1 VEVRRAEDPS
11 MTDLLRRSA
20 ALADGMT
27 DDELARLVRRGEL
40 FRLVRGTY
48 ASGGLP
54 TDDDERHAAV
64 VMATVAGLRLPG
76 AVSHLSAAVLHGLP
90 TWNVRF
96 DRVHLTRRP
105 PASGSGTR
113 RIHLHVARLADDE
126 VTVLNGLEVTDLTR
140 TAVDVARTL
149 PFEQAV
155 VIVDAALATLRTTQ
169 EQLTDCLARMGAV
182 PGVRRA
188 ARVVAFADGRSESVG
203 ESRSRVVLK
212 RLGLPAPDLQVKL
225 RRADGSEVARCDF
238 GWREHRTIAEFD
250 GRIKYG
256 RLLRPGSE
264 PGDAVF
270 EEKLR
275 EDDIRDHGLKVA
287 RWIWRELD
295 TPLVIADRLRRAFA
309 RR

>member
-1 VEVRRAEDPS
+1 VTDLIRRAD
-11 MTDLLRRSA
+11 
-20 ALADGMT
+20 ALAEGMT

-40 FRLVRGTY
+40 VRLQRGAY

-54 TDDDERHAAV
+54 TDATERHAAV
-64 VMATVAGLRLPG
+64 VMATMAGLRLPG

-96 DRVHLTRRP
+96 DRVHVTRRP

-113 RIHLHVARLADDE
+113 RVHLHVVRLPDDE
-126 VTVLNGLEVTDLTR
+126 VTVLNGLDVTDLAR
-140 TAVDVARTL
+140 TAVDLARSL

-155 VIVDAALATLRTTQ
+155 VTVDAALATKRTTR
-169 EQLTDCLARMGAV
+169 EQLTDCLKRMGSV

-188 ARVVAFADGRSESVG
+188 ARVIAFADGRGESVG
-203 ESRSRVVLK
+203 ESRSRVLMK
-212 RLGLPAPDLQVKL
+212 RLGVPAPDLQVRL
-225 RRADGSEVARCDF
+225 RRADGREIARCDF

-256 RLLRPGSE
+256 RLLRPGQD

-275 EDDIRDHGLKVA
+275 EDDIRDHGWKVA
-287 RWIWRELD
+287 RWIWRELE
-295 TPLVIADRLRRAFA
+295 TRLVIGDRLRRAFA
-309 RR
+309 RS

>member
-1 VEVRRAEDPS
+1 MRAEDPV
-11 MTDLLRRSA
+11 MTDLFRRTD
-20 ALADGMT
+20 ALTDGMT

-40 FRLVRGTY
+40 VRLQRGTY
-48 ASGGLP
+48 APGGLP
-54 TDDDERHAAV
+54 TRADDKHAAI

-76 AVSHLSAAVLHGLP
+76 TVSHLSAAVLHGLP

-96 DRVHLTRRP
+96 DRVHITRRP

-113 RIHLHVARLADDE
+113 RIHLHIARLGDDE
-126 VTVLNGLEVTDLTR
+126 VTVRNGLEVTDLTR
-140 TAVDVARTL
+140 TAADLARTL

-155 VIVDAALATLRTTQ
+155 VAADAALATKRTTQ
-169 EQLTDCLARMGAV
+169 EQLIDCLARMGAV

-203 ESRSRVVLK
+203 ESRSRVLMK
-212 RLGLPAPDLQVKL
+212 RLQLPPPDLQVKVL
-225 RRADGSEVARCDF
+225 RADGSEVARCDF
-238 GWREHRTIAEFD
+238 GWSEHRTVGEFD

-256 RLLRPGSE
+256 RLLRPGQD

-270 EEKLR
+270 EEKVR
-275 EDDIRDHGLKVA
+275 EDAIRDHGLKVA
-287 RWIWRELD
+287 RWIWREID
-295 TPLVIADRLRRAFA
+295 APLVVADRLRRAFA

>member
-1 VEVRRAEDPS
+1 MSPPQPHPDPLLRRAE
-11 MTDLLRRSA
+11 

-27 DDELARLVRRGEL
+27 DVELARLVRRGEL
-40 FRLVRGTY
+40 ARLQRGTY
-48 ASGGLP
+48 LQGATALAGP
-54 TDDDERHAAV
+54 ARHAAV
-64 VMATVAGLRLPG
+64 VTATVAGLRVPG
-76 AVSHLSAAVLHGLP
+76 VVSHVSAAVLHGLP
-90 TWNVRF
+90 IWNVPLG
-96 DRVHLTRRP
+96 RVHLTRRP
-105 PASGSGTR
+105 PASGSGSR
-113 RIHLHVARLADDE
+113 RVHQHVGRLPDDE
-126 VTVLNGLEVTDLTR
+126 VIALDGSAITDLTR

-155 VIVDAALATLRTTQ
+155 VIVDAALATRGTTS
-169 EQLTDCLARMGAV
+169 ERLTECLARMGSV

-225 RRADGSEVARCDF
+225 RRADDSEVARCDF
-238 GWREHRTIAEFD
+238 GWRDHRTVGEFD

-256 RLLRPGSE
+256 RLLRPGQQA
-264 PGDAVF
+264 GDAVF
-270 EEKLR
+270 QEKLR
-275 EDDIRDHGLKVA
+275 EDDIRDHGWKVA

-295 TPLVIADRLRRAFA
+295 TPLVIGDRLRRALA